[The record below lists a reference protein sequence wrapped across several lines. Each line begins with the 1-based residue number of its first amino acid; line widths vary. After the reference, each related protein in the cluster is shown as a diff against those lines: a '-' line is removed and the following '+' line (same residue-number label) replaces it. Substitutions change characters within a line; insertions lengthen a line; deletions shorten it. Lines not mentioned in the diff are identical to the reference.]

1 MEAATSLAP
10 AHHTVLALT
19 GELCLAELP
28 GVRDRIEAAVEA
40 GATTLV
46 IDLAATTLV
55 TAAALRVFE
64 SAGQRLEAQGGA
76 LVLRNPAPL
85 ARRVLEITGLDR
97 LLEPCP
103 AA

>member
-1 MEAATSLAP
+1 MSAETANPLI
-10 AHHTVLALT
+10 LALE

-28 GVRDRIEAAVEA
+28 GVRDRIETAIEA
-40 GATTLV
+40 GATLLI
-46 IDLAATTLV
+46 IDLAGATLV

-64 SAGQRLEAQGGA
+64 TAGQRLAAHGGT

-85 ARRVLEITGLDR
+85 ARQVLEITGLDR